1 LDTTAVKNKLMALA
15 NVERQEFS
23 LEGKYDGDIDDL
35 MKKSDFKRAPNDK
48 APYKCTAE
56 VTPSGFRVIA
66 TYSGPPNSGAPAT
79 ISINETM
86 EIKTE

>member
-15 NVERQEFS
+15 NVERQEFA

-35 MKKSDFKRAPNDK
+35 MKKSDFKLAPNDK
-48 APYKCTAE
+48 YTAE

-66 TYSGPPNSGAPAT
+66 NYSGPPNSGAPAT